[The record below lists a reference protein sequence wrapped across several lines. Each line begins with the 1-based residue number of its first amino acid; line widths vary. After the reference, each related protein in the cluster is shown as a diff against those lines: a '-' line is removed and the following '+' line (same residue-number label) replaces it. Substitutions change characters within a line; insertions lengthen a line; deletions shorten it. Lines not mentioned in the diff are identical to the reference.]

1 MLVISMRTRRSL
13 GIKTRSIVISPGY
26 ALVLVLALALAAFSL
41 IASIVLIALAVLI
54 VSAALTVL
62 DAEAAVADAAEA
74 VVEAVAADTRLI
86 NMRKG
91 KPLSMQ
97 GLFI

>member
-1 MLVISMRTRRSL
+1 MLVISMRTRWFP

-41 IASIVLIALAVLI
+41 TASIVLTVLI
-54 VSAALTVL
+54 VSVALTVL
-62 DAEAAVADAAEA
+62 DAEAAVAGAA
-74 VVEAVAADTRLI
+74 EAVAADASLVGI
-86 NMRKG
+86 VSFIRKG
-91 KPLSMQ
+91 KPLGMQ

>member
-1 MLVISMRTRRSL
+1 MSVISMRTRWFP
-13 GIKTRSIVISPGY
+13 GIKTRSIVISPVY

-41 IASIVLIALAVLI
+41 TASIVLTVLI

-62 DAEAAVADAAEA
+62 DAEAAVAGASL
-74 VVEAVAADTRLI
+74 VGIVSFI
-86 NMRKG
+86 RKG
-91 KPLSMQ
+91 KPLVMQ